1 MEKTPTFRSKS
12 QLFFLNRQQRL
23 SDYCAEL
30 GKVLN
35 NSQKYDIVNNV
46 IEMTRFKEPFV
57 VFQYQD
63 NTGIKEKQTEKF
75 EVFGEI
81 ITEEKLGHYDD
92 IVSDHWAKKLTL
104 TFDMNYTNSDGL
116 FYKIII
122 YVVSRPGVINVK
134 SEVERVKPVS

>member
-23 SDYCAEL
+23 TDYCAEL
-30 GKVLN
+30 GKILN
-35 NSQKYDIVNNV
+35 NPQKYEIVNNV

-116 FYKIII
+116 FYKVII
-122 YVVSRPGVINVK
+122 YVVSRPGVANAK
-134 SEVERVKPVS
+134 SEAERVKPVS